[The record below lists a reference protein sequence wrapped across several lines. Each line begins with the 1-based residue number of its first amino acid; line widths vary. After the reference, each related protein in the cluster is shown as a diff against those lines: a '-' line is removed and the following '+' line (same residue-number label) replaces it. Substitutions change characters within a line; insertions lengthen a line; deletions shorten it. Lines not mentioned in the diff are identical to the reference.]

1 MGGSRIRRVAESL
14 ELLLT
19 QCTWKIHGSVSV
31 ASSAPQL
38 NTCCCFRNGKK
49 NPNNYQNSFHRNE
62 KFPSKVNVFSS
73 WSCRKKTLYSW
84 NKHSCSQRT
93 PCPQWHSCSVAHTA
107 LQSSSPDLYA
117 HHFDL
122 GRKKKKRKKNPHV
135 CFYSS
140 CRGFSVHRACHELL
154 VFWRLHIWC
163 HHSLQTLLGGRRSSF
178 SQRFS
183 LFPSVT
189 IQLSVCPLLDAF
201 SPQENQPGVQQ
212 IEPPPPVL
220 SITNDPFHSDHSYS
234 LYGPREFT
242 LMFTIKLF
250 LSLHILAA
258 AGISSPDRTQ
268 LRMLARSPWCWG
280 QTDGKRTA
288 LHHTDTGFCTHT
300 LNRHRNT
307 WHATRRHSSAF

>member
-1 MGGSRIRRVAESL
+1 MCLAAGAAGKGHFTRGINTAAHSALRVRSGTHALLRTPRSKAPLPICMLITLIWDEKK
-14 ELLLT
+14 EKKEKPTCVFLLL
-19 QCTWKIHGSVSV
+19 VSGF
-31 ASSAPQL
+31 L
-38 NTCCCFRNGKK
+38 
-49 NPNNYQNSFHRNE
+49 
-62 KFPSKVNVFSS
+62 
-73 WSCRKKTLYSW
+73 
-84 NKHSCSQRT
+84 
-93 PCPQWHSCSVAHTA
+93 
-107 LQSSSPDLYA
+107 SSPCVSRAACILKAPHLMSPLTPDAARWASLLLFSA
-117 HHFDL
+117 FFSFSKCHDSALSLPTL
-122 GRKKKKRKKNPHV
+122 GRFLSAGKSAR
-135 CFYSS
+135 CATD
-140 CRGFSVHRACHELL
+140 RA
-154 VFWRLHIWC
+154 
-163 HHSLQTLLGGRRSSF
+163 
-178 SQRFS
+178 
-183 LFPSVT
+183 PSH
-189 IQLSVCPLLDAF
+189 
-201 SPQENQPGVQQ
+201 
-212 IEPPPPVL
+212 PPVL

>member
-1 MGGSRIRRVAESL
+1 ME
-14 ELLLT
+14 
-19 QCTWKIHGSVSV
+19 
-31 ASSAPQL
+31 
-38 NTCCCFRNGKK
+38 KK

-84 NKHSCSQRT
+84 NKQLLTAHSVSAVALMLCCAHRAPKLLSRSICSSLWFGT
-93 PCPQWHSCSVAHTA
+93 KKKEKKEKPTCVFLLLVSGF
-107 LQSSSPDLYA
+107 LSSPCVSRAACILKAPHLMSPLTPDAARWASLLLFSA
-117 HHFDL
+117 FFSFSKCHDSALSLPTL
-122 GRKKKKRKKNPHV
+122 GRFLSAGKSAR
-135 CFYSS
+135 CATD
-140 CRGFSVHRACHELL
+140 RA
-154 VFWRLHIWC
+154 
-163 HHSLQTLLGGRRSSF
+163 
-178 SQRFS
+178 
-183 LFPSVT
+183 PSH
-189 IQLSVCPLLDAF
+189 
-201 SPQENQPGVQQ
+201 
-212 IEPPPPVL
+212 PPVL